1 MAKKATSYTYRNCT
15 VCLADKTITEIT
27 KDETKVFSLDK
38 FLHDIDGIEGIS
50 LSAKVDEDMP
60 EDGE

>member
-1 MAKKATSYTYRNCT
+1 MAKKATSFTYRNCT
-15 VCLADKTITEIT
+15 ISLEDRTITEIT

-38 FLHDIDGIEGIS
+38 FLHDIDRIEGIS
-50 LSAKVDEDMP
+50 LSAKVEEDMP

>member
-38 FLHDIDGIEGIS
+38 FLRDIDEIEGIS
-50 LSAKVDEDMP
+50 ISVKVEEDVP